1 MSLLSRWLLVLFA
14 VLYFLW
20 LSTHKAST
28 HGPAIHVPFV
38 EDHSLTVILPVIQ
51 STVASL
57 DHLLAPFL
65 VTTTIIMEVAIVCPN
80 SLVPDVHRKL
90 RIILSNATRGHP
102 RVSLYPWSGVTHHHQ
117 ASVEAIA
124 RIKTQWVLLLD
135 EHGFKQVAEC
145 DRAYLVHPR
154 AVHLPVGPRGF
165 TGSALNWSQLSS
177 SDRIQ
182 PAAFLVPPFVVP
194 SNLLA
199 RPLLTTPPSLFW
211 PALGTYVAKSTL
223 GLFGG
228 IVIGADILNKVDCNP
243 TTTNGSDDDP
253 DSRTLVDPSSLPISD
268 GFFVLAFPNK
278 EDLKN
283 FIPATCKLH
292 HKGYTVLAYL
302 YDTIDEAE
310 FSGTVN
316 DRNCTVP
323 YFRRSKE
330 TAGLSDW
337 LNSLGF
343 IPDIVIGLDHQDLVS
358 STFSLILELPPFL
371 NTTLIRL
378 PRRELPYTEWIG
390 TLTLDELRHW
400 NVPEI
405 TLSVITNNRPHSLR
419 RLLESI
425 QRTLFYGDKVNIRVN
440 MDQTADPETLHIVYD
455 LEWPHGDIFLHHRV
469 IHGGLLPAVVESW
482 YPHCDDSY
490 GLLLEDDIELSP
502 LAYAWIKMTLLRY
515 KFYTERLAHLL
526 QSSSGSASTSRK
538 SSSSVPPAAN
548 PSTRVRSSAPLR
560 SQTPLP
566 PTSPKSHAAGAP
578 STSPL
583 PGANSTT
590 ISPSASPNPPFPVDS
605 SIVPGVRSNKWT
617 KSWKKYFIELVYLR
631 GYVMLYPNYDDFVSL
646 STNHLEVGSHVRGEP
661 GEVYERKKRLF
672 SLPLMR
678 LVGALARGD
687 GDVGHGPGLLDLPG
701 AALPEWDRLPVLD
714 LLGEVSSMEGIQ
726 ARGDQRRAELDVCV
740 GVESLPASV
749 RDLLC
754 HIPL

>member
-1 MSLLSRWLLVLFA
+1 M
-14 VLYFLW
+14 
-20 LSTHKAST
+20 

-51 STVASL
+51 STVANL

-80 SLVPDVHRKL
+80 LLVSDVHRKL
-90 RIILSNATRGHP
+90 RTVLSNATRGHP
-102 RVSLYPWSGVTHHHQ
+102 RVSLYPWSGATHHHQ

-135 EHGFKQVAEC
+135 EHGFKQVAKC

-211 PALGTYVAKSTL
+211 PALGTYVAKSTI

-253 DSRTLVDPSSLPISD
+253 DSRTLVDPSSLPISN
-268 GFFVLAFPNK
+268 GLFVLAFPNK
-278 EDLKN
+278 EDLRN
-283 FIPATCKLH
+283 FIPATCKLQH
-292 HKGYTVLAYL
+292 QGYTVLAYL

-440 MDQTADPETLHIVYD
+440 MDQTADPETLDIVYD

-515 KFYTERLAHLL
+515 NP
-526 QSSSGSASTSRK
+526 SSSKLFGISLYQQKVIELRPTGRQPFNARTLFRTASL
-538 SSSSVPPAAN
+538 AD
-548 PSTRVRSSAPLR
+548 PSTPYLSQIPCSWGSLYFPSPWREFHDYLSLR
-560 SQTPLP
+560 LSQSTLP
-566 PTSPKSHAAGAP
+566 
-578 STSPL
+578 
-583 PGANSTT
+583 
-590 ISPSASPNPPFPVDS
+590 IDS
-605 SIVPGVRSNKWT
+605 SIVPGVRSNKWS

-646 STNHLEVGSHVRGEP
+646 STNHLEVGSHVRDEP

-687 GDVGHGPGLLDLPG
+687 GGDVGHGPGLLDLPG

-726 ARGDQRRAELDVCV
+726 GRGDQRRAELDVCV